1 MTREEVKAQLA
12 KCPLEWLMKS
22 STREVVA
29 SWAVFDSDV
38 ELQYVI
44 SGDMLCLV
52 ADAEDNATSE
62 WLADNDEEDNDALKS
77 KAEAHRLDFAC
88 RLLGIKR

>member
-1 MTREEVKAQLA
+1 
-12 KCPLEWLMKS
+12 
-22 STREVVA
+22 
-29 SWAVFDSDV
+29 
-38 ELQYVI
+38 
-44 SGDMLCLV
+44 MLCLV